1 MEINET
7 NETNE
12 KILSRHTRWL
22 ILFGSLICILSL
34 TLLPFL
40 AIGAMTDSLPGGTTG
55 NLLMSAN
62 SNTTDQVAS
71 KISELYQQMADLEEQ
86 KNSLNSRIET
96 AKSDLSTTLEAKA
109 LLDEQV
115 AATEAQIAALND
127 ILAEYDRMIT
137 EKQDQI
143 DQHTAAYQQKY
154 AIFLERLRQSYEEG
168 TPSVLEIFFYSDSFI
183 DMLTSIERMNDI
195 LEYDQEL
202 MDELEKETTELKVE
216 KSQLITIQN
225 EKQTAE
231 TELVQKKATLD
242 QQIADSLA
250 YIQTLEQDCESLTAL
265 LAQVE
270 ADEQETNRAIEE
282 AIEQF
287 NKLTGSEIT
296 SDPTL
301 AMPYKVENVKPS
313 ILEAMENGTLQK
325 GGEYYEGAPEYILPV
340 SLPALDAGMI
350 SSRFGWRTYTDNAG
364 NVIHS
369 DHKGVDFAVAY
380 NSPIYASK
388 SGTVLSAG
396 TSSGYG
402 KMVVIVHDNGTQ
414 TRYAHCTS
422 ISVQVGEYV
431 LQGEEIAKVG
441 STGNATGNCCHFEI
455 RIRENDVW
463 TPYDPLKYLDAED

>member
-7 NETNE
+7 NE
-12 KILSRHTRWL
+12 KIPSRHTRWL
-22 ILFGSLICILSL
+22 ILFGSLVCCLSIILFPLL
-34 TLLPFL
+34 T
-40 AIGAMTDSLPGGTTG
+40 IGAMTDSGLGGTTG
-55 NLLMSAN
+55 NLLMSSN
-62 SNTTDQVAS
+62 SNSTDQVAS
-71 KISELYQQMADLEEQ
+71 KISELYQKMAELEEQ
-86 KNSLNSRIET
+86 KNSLNSKIET
-96 AKSDLSTTLEAKA
+96 AKSNLSTTLEAKT

-115 AATEAQIAALND
+115 AATEAQIAALNE
-127 ILAEYDRMIT
+127 ILAEYDLMIA
-137 EKQDQI
+137 EKQEQI
-143 DQHTAAYQQKY
+143 DRHTAAYQQKY

-195 LEYDQEL
+195 LAYDQEL
-202 MDELEKETTELKVE
+202 MDELEKETAELKVE
-216 KSQLITIQN
+216 QSQLITIQN
-225 EKQTAE
+225 EKKTAE
-231 TELVQKKATLD
+231 NELVEKKATLD

-282 AIEQF
+282 AFEQF

-296 SDPTL
+296 NDPALTM
-301 AMPYKVENVKPS
+301 AYKVENVLPS
-313 ILEAMENGTLQK
+313 IREAMENGTLQK

-350 SSRFGWRTYTDNAG
+350 SSRFGWRTYTDNDG

-380 NSPIYASK
+380 NSPIYAAK
-388 SGTVLSAG
+388 SGTVLSVG

-431 LQGEEIAKVG
+431 LQGEEIARVG

-455 RIRENDVW
+455 RFRENDVW